1 MNKTYSQCI
10 NFIKEHLEYEYR
22 YMYDSENIMLGYS
35 LYYQPVNKTIFDN
48 LKIDFVLYRQS
59 YKYSWKFLKND
70 QKVNNL
76 TLKTLR
82 KIK

>member
-1 MNKTYSQCI
+1 
-10 NFIKEHLEYEYR
+10 
-22 YMYDSENIMLGYS
+22 MYDSENIMLGYS